1 MQKKWFVLACVF
13 ASVGAV
19 VVLFV
24 WLRSEKQIYSETY
37 TTRTKPSVSLD
48 ETSVSL
54 DLNRALV
61 FVLKDGRLGFL
72 YFTGI
77 RSNDATYFM
86 LMNDGNENMPDEKNG
101 LHGTLSMRSFSF
113 LKAKKMPCVQLDE
126 KCLFYWTPPA
136 NLFFTE
142 RIIRSAIVDKQILQ
156 KGRNDFTNE
165 LSWVVVKIS
174 PL

>member
-1 MQKKWFVLACVF
+1 MNKKWFFLACVF
-13 ASVGAV
+13 ASFGAIGA
-19 VVLFV
+19 LFL
-24 WLRSEKQIYSETY
+24 WLRSEALIYSETY
-37 TTRTKPSVSLD
+37 TTRPKTSVSLD

-61 FVLKDGRLGFL
+61 FVLKDGRLGYL

-77 RSNDATYFM
+77 RSNDANYFM
-86 LMNDGNENMPDEKNG
+86 IVNDGKDKMPDEKTG
-101 LHGTLSMRSFSF
+101 LHGKLCVRSLSFW
-113 LKAKKMPCVQLDE
+113 KAKKMPCVKLDG

-142 RIIRSAIVDKQILQ
+142 KIIRSAIVDKKNLQ
-156 KGRNDFTNE
+156 KARTDFTNE
-165 LSWVVVKIS
+165 LSWVVVEIS